1 MKLKSKKK
9 PRKPDIWVTEIN
21 VKDKNE
27 TKALRDLVKLVRK
40 HEEIS

>member
-9 PRKPDIWVTEIN
+9 THKQDVWTTEIR

-27 TKALRDLVKLVRK
+27 TKALRDLVKLVWK
-40 HEEIS
+40 YEEIS

>member
-9 PRKPDIWVTEIN
+9 HKKPDVWTTEIS

-27 TKALRDLVKLVRK
+27 TKALRDLVKLVWK
-40 HEEIS
+40 YEEIS

>member
-9 PRKPDIWVTEIN
+9 HKKPDVWTAEIR

-27 TKALRDLVKLVRK
+27 TRALRELIRLVKK
-40 HEEIS
+40 YEEIS